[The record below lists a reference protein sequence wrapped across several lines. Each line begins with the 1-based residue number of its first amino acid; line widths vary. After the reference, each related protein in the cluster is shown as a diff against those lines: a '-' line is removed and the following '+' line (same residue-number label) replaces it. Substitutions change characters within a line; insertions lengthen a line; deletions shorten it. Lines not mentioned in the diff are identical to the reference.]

1 MSEEGPS
8 EVRNLGTRILM
19 SLMHCAFFLT
29 RGMTLG
35 VRAAC
40 FDEKGRIFLV
50 RHTYVPGWYLPG
62 GGMERH
68 ETALQAVAK
77 EIREEGNLQA
87 VTKPELFH
95 VYFNNKV
102 SRRDH
107 VILYRMDVFQTGPK
121 KPDREIAESG
131 FFDLA
136 ELPKDTTS
144 ATRRRLKELCGEA
157 PAADHW

>member
-8 EVRNLGTRILM
+8 EVRNPGTRILL
-19 SLMHCAFFLT
+19 SLMHSVFFLT

-68 ETALQAVAK
+68 ETALQALAK

-102 SRRDH
+102 SKRDH
-107 VILYRMDVFQTGPK
+107 VFLYRLEVFQTEPK
-121 KPDREIAESG
+121 KADREIAESG

-136 ELPKDTTS
+136 DLPKDTTS
-144 ATRRRLKELCGEA
+144 ATHRRLKELRGEV
-157 PAADHW
+157 PVADYW